1 MQFYSTRNKKLKV
14 ELKDAVLNSLAPDGG
29 LFMPESLD
37 KLSDSFF
44 ANFKNRRFQE
54 NAFLIA
60 KHLLGDS
67 LEDQALEKI
76 VYDAFNF
83 DVPLIQLTD
92 QIYTLEL
99 WHGPSLAFKDFGALE
114 LRKLLNLHS
123 GNPPSLC
130 KPHLQKSPN

>member
-44 ANFKNRRFQE
+44 VNFKNRRFQE

-67 LEDQALEKI
+67 LED
-76 VYDAFNF
+76 
-83 DVPLIQLTD
+83 
-92 QIYTLEL
+92 
-99 WHGPSLAFKDFGALE
+99 
-114 LRKLLNLHS
+114 
-123 GNPPSLC
+123 
-130 KPHLQKSPN
+130 